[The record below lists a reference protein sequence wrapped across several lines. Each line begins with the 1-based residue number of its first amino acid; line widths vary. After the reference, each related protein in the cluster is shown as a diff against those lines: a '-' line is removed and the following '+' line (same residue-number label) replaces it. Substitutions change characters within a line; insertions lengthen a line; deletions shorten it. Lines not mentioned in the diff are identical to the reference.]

1 MNNENYKKELNLI
14 KADEKW
20 KAQMK
25 AKMYAEA
32 NNKMEAKEIKDRN
45 GNFKRYALG
54 SLCICLIVS
63 CILLYHQLNF
73 RSTDKIKL
81 STLHNDLVD
90 KINDIL
96 LNQSNGQLQIL
107 NLNEDEFFLGG
118 MGFEGYELYEASELV
133 HNNPYDV
140 DKITK
145 TLPVYQ
151 NLNISGRFGMDEI
164 ARYPRKEEIEILEYY
179 ASVMNIKEY
188 QIDELEG
195 STVLISDL
203 CDLYIDSK
211 DGIMIEFSEKAI
223 DDNMLI
229 YTENDTKK
237 DVEKR
242 IKLLIEQPKIK
253 GIFDF
258 QEAIIDVKKGYNLSE
273 VEQSYK
279 PSWNIKVSDGKG
291 SQTNKLV
298 NNQLNAISIWASEDG
313 YLSTITIEFKNT
325 KQKIGN
331 YPIISLEEAKQQ
343 LIKGYYITS
352 SWSLGD
358 IEQISYIEM
367 IYFKKKNLD
376 IFIPFYKFY
385 MPLKNQDMII
395 KHDDKLVT
403 YVAYYVP
410 AIHSDYLEG
419 IFLNEPFE

>member
-25 AKMYAEA
+25 AKIYAEA

-63 CILLYHQLNF
+63 GILLYHQLNF

-118 MGFEGYELYEASELV
+118 MGFEGYELYEASELI

-151 NLNISGRFGMDEI
+151 NLNISGRFGMDEM

-195 STVLISDL
+195 GTVLISDL

-291 SQTNKLV
+291 GQTNKLV

-343 LIKGYYITS
+343 LIKGHYITS

>member
-45 GNFKRYALG
+45 GNFKRYVLG
-54 SLCICLIVS
+54 SLCVCLLVS
-63 CILLYHQLNF
+63 WILVYHHFNSI
-73 RSTDKIKL
+73 STEENKL
-81 STLHNDLVD
+81 PILDNKEQEVD
-90 KINDIL
+90 QNKEE
-96 LNQSNGQLQIL
+96 LQIL

-118 MGFEGYELYEASELV
+118 MGFEGYELYEASELI

-140 DKITK
+140 EKGTK
-145 TLPVYQ
+145 TLPVFQ

-164 ARYPRKEEIEILEYY
+164 ARYTRKEEIEILEYY

-195 STVLISDL
+195 GTVLIGDFCNL
-203 CDLYIDSK
+203 HINSK
-211 DGIMIEFSEKAI
+211 DGIKIEISEKAI

-253 GIFDF
+253 GLFDF

-273 VEQSYK
+273 VDQSYR
-279 PSWNIKVSDGKG
+279 PSWDIKVSDGKG

-313 YLSTITIEFKNT
+313 YLSTIAIEFKNT

-331 YPIISLEEAKQQ
+331 YPIISLDEAKQQ
-343 LIKGYYITS
+343 LIEGHYITC

-367 IYFKKKNLD
+367 VYFEKKNLD
-376 IFIPFYKFY
+376 FFIPFYKFY

-395 KHDDKLVT
+395 KHDDKLIT
-403 YVAYYVP
+403 YVVYYVP
-410 AIHSDYLEG
+410 AIHSDYLDG
-419 IFLNEPFE
+419 FYLNQPFE

>member
-25 AKMYAEA
+25 AKIYAEA

-63 CILLYHQLNF
+63 GILLYHQLNF

-118 MGFEGYELYEASELV
+118 MGFEGYELYEASELI

-140 DKITK
+140 EKGTK
-145 TLPVYQ
+145 TLPVFQ

-164 ARYPRKEEIEILEYY
+164 ARYTRKEEIEILEYY

-188 QIDELEG
+188 QIDELEAG
-195 STVLISDL
+195 TVLISDF
-203 CDLYIDSK
+203 CDLHINSK
-211 DGIMIEFSEKAI
+211 DGIKIEISEKAI

-253 GIFDF
+253 GLFDF
-258 QEAIIDVKKGYNLSE
+258 QEAIIDVKTGYNLNE
-273 VEQSYK
+273 VDQSYR
-279 PSWNIKVSDGKG
+279 PSWDIKVSDSKG

-313 YLSTITIEFKNT
+313 YLSTIAIEFKNT

-331 YPIISLEEAKQQ
+331 YPIISLDEAKQQ
-343 LIKGYYITS
+343 LIKGHYITS

-367 IYFKKKNLD
+367 VYFEKKNLD
-376 IFIPFYKFY
+376 FFIPFYKFY

-395 KHDDKLVT
+395 KHDDKLIT

-410 AIHSDYLEG
+410 AIHSDYLDG
-419 IFLNEPFE
+419 FYLNQPFE

>member
-45 GNFKRYALG
+45 GNFKRYVLG
-54 SLCICLIVS
+54 SLCVCLLVS
-63 CILLYHQLNF
+63 WILVYHHFNSI
-73 RSTDKIKL
+73 STEENKL
-81 STLHNDLVD
+81 PILDNKEQEVD
-90 KINDIL
+90 QNKEE
-96 LNQSNGQLQIL
+96 LQIL

-118 MGFEGYELYEASELV
+118 MGFEGYELYEASELI

-140 DKITK
+140 EKGTK
-145 TLPVYQ
+145 TLPVFQ

-164 ARYPRKEEIEILEYY
+164 ARYTRKEEIEILEYY

-195 STVLISDL
+195 GTVLIGDFCNL
-203 CDLYIDSK
+203 HINSK
-211 DGIMIEFSEKAI
+211 DGIKIEISEKAI

-242 IKLLIEQPKIK
+242 IKILIEQPKIK
-253 GIFDF
+253 GLFDF

-273 VEQSYK
+273 VDQSYR
-279 PSWNIKVSDGKG
+279 PSWDIKVSDGKG

-313 YLSTITIEFKNT
+313 YLSTIAIEFKNT

-331 YPIISLEEAKQQ
+331 YPIISLDEAKKQ
-343 LIKGYYITS
+343 LIEGHYITC

-367 IYFKKKNLD
+367 VYFEKKNLD
-376 IFIPFYKFY
+376 FFIPFYKFY

-395 KHDDKLVT
+395 KHDDKLIT

-410 AIHSDYLEG
+410 AIHSDYLDG
-419 IFLNEPFE
+419 FYLNQPFE

>member
-32 NNKMEAKEIKDRN
+32 NNKMEEKEIKDRN
-45 GNFKRYALG
+45 GNFKRYAIG
-54 SLCICLIVS
+54 FLCVCLLVS
-63 CILLYHQLNF
+63 GILVYHHFNSI
-73 RSTDKIKL
+73 STEENKL
-81 STLHNDLVD
+81 P
-90 KINDIL
+90 IL
-96 LNQSNGQLQIL
+96 DNKEQEEQNKEELQIL
-107 NLNEDEFFLGG
+107 NLNQDEFFLGG
-118 MGFEGYELYEASELV
+118 MGFEGYELYEASELI
-133 HNNPYDV
+133 HNNPYDA
-140 DKITK
+140 DKGTK

-164 ARYPRKEEIEILEYY
+164 ARYTRKEEIEILEYY

-188 QIDELEG
+188 QIDELEV
-195 STVLISDL
+195 STVLISDF
-203 CDLYIDSK
+203 CDLHINSK
-211 DGIMIEFSEKAI
+211 DGIKIEFSEKAI

-242 IKLLIEQPKIK
+242 IKRLIEQSKIK

-258 QEAIIDVKKGYNLSE
+258 QEAIIDVNKGYNLSE
-273 VEQSYK
+273 VDQSYK
-279 PSWNIKVSDGKG
+279 PSWDIKVSDGKG

-313 YLSTITIEFKNT
+313 YLSTIAIEFKNT

-343 LIKGYYITS
+343 LIKGHYITS

-367 IYFKKKNLD
+367 VYFKKKNLD
-376 IFIPFYKFY
+376 FFIPFYKFY

-395 KHDDKLVT
+395 KHDDKLIT

-410 AIHSDYLEG
+410 AIHSDYLDG
-419 IFLNEPFE
+419 IFLNQPFE

>member
-32 NNKMEAKEIKDRN
+32 NNKMEEKEIKDRN
-45 GNFKRYALG
+45 GNFKRYAIG
-54 SLCICLIVS
+54 SLCVCLLVS
-63 CILLYHQLNF
+63 GILVYHHFNSI
-73 RSTDKIKL
+73 STEENKL
-81 STLHNDLVD
+81 P
-90 KINDIL
+90 IL
-96 LNQSNGQLQIL
+96 DNKEQEEQNKEELQIL
-107 NLNEDEFFLGG
+107 NLNQDEFFLGG
-118 MGFEGYELYEASELV
+118 MGFEGYELYEASELI
-133 HNNPYDV
+133 HNNPYDA
-140 DKITK
+140 DKGTK

-298 NNQLNAISIWASEDG
+298 HNQLNAISIWASEDG

-343 LIKGYYITS
+343 LIKGHYITS

-376 IFIPFYKFY
+376 FFIPFYKFY

-410 AIHSDYLEG
+410 AIHSDYLDG
-419 IFLNEPFE
+419 IFLNQPFE

>member
-25 AKMYAEA
+25 AKIYAEA
-32 NNKMEAKEIKDRN
+32 NNKMEAKEIKNRN

-63 CILLYHQLNF
+63 GILLYHQLNF

-118 MGFEGYELYEASELV
+118 MGFEGYELYEASELI

-151 NLNISGRFGMDEI
+151 NLNISGRFGMDEM

-195 STVLISDL
+195 GTVLISDL

-211 DGIMIEFSEKAI
+211 DEIMIEFSEKAI

-313 YLSTITIEFKNT
+313 YLSTIAIEFKNT

-343 LIKGYYITS
+343 LIKGHYITS

-367 IYFKKKNLD
+367 IYFKKKNLGF
-376 IFIPFYKFY
+376 FIPFYKFY

-419 IFLNEPFE
+419 IFLNQPFE

>member
-63 CILLYHQLNF
+63 GILLYHQLNF

-242 IKLLIEQPKIK
+242 IKRLIEQPKIK

-343 LIKGYYITS
+343 LIKGHYITS

>member
-25 AKMYAEA
+25 AKMYAEV
-32 NNKMEAKEIKDRN
+32 NNKMEAKKIKDRN
-45 GNFKRYALG
+45 GDFKRYALA

-63 CILLYHQLNF
+63 GILVYHQLNS
-73 RSTDKIKL
+73 RSTDDIKL

-118 MGFEGYELYEASELV
+118 MGFEAIELYEASELI

-140 DKITK
+140 DKGTK

-151 NLNISGRFGMDEI
+151 NLNISGRFGMNEVT
-164 ARYPRKEEIEILEYY
+164 RYTRKEEIEILEHY

-188 QIDELEG
+188 QINELEG
-195 STVLISDL
+195 GTLLISDI
-203 CDLYIDSK
+203 CDIQINSK
-211 DGIMIEFSEKAI
+211 DRIMIEFSEKAM
-223 DDNMLI
+223 DNNMLI

-237 DVEKR
+237 DVIER
-242 IKLLIEQPKIK
+242 IEQLIK
-253 GIFDF
+253 YPILKGVFDF
-258 QEAIIDVKKGYNLSE
+258 SQANIDVEQGYYFNDID
-273 VEQSYK
+273 QTYR
-279 PSWNIKVSDGKG
+279 PSWEIKVSDGKG

-298 NNQLNAISIWASEDG
+298 NNQLNAIDISASEDG
-313 YLSTITIEFKNT
+313 YLSMITIELKNT

-343 LIKGYYITS
+343 LIKGHYITS

-358 IEQISYIEM
+358 IECISYMEM
-367 IYFKKKNLD
+367 VYFKKKNLD
-376 IFIPFYKFY
+376 YFMPFYKFY
-385 MPLKNQDMII
+385 MPLKDQDIII
-395 KHDDKLVT
+395 KHDDRLVT

-410 AIHSDYLEG
+410 AIHSDYLDG
-419 IFLNEPFE
+419 ILLNHPFE